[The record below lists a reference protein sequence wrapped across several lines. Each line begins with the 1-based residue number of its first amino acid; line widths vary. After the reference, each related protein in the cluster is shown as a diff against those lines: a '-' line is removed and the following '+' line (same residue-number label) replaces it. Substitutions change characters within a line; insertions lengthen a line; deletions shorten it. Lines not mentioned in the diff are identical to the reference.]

1 MVALDAVGHNPGHTV
16 FQVGRFLI
24 IGDLMHGAAL
34 QLPYPDICA
43 SFDMDNTA
51 AIKARKYYILYA
63 KEQGLVMAG
72 MHLPVPAFW
81 K

>member
-1 MVALDAVGHNPGHTV
+1 
-16 FQVGRFLI
+16 
-24 IGDLMHGAAL
+24 MHGAAL

-43 SFDMDNTA
+43 SFDMDKTA